1 MIFGKDRKTPEQPV
15 QQQEAATEQQPA
27 VDMQEQATQASSGP
41 SVLTAESVLEG
52 NLATSGELHI
62 DGTVHG
68 SVQAAVVII
77 GTNGA
82 VHGNVVGEEVFIRGR
97 VIGPICGVNVVLVS
111 GSHVEGDIINQTIA
125 IESGAYVDGKI
136 RRSED
141 PLGEWQRMWYGEETD
156 QQPAFGADTGMMGM
170 PEGEAGPDAAY
181 AYSDPYD
188 QQVMPEAAPAQAQQ
202 PHQEPVTERAPSAP
216 AGEKGAGEK
225 KED

>member
-1 MIFGKDRKTPEQPV
+1 MIFGRDRKAPEQPA
-15 QQQEAATEQQPA
+15 QQQETVTEQQPA
-27 VDMQEQATQASSGP
+27 AEMQEQVTQASSGP

-68 SVQAAVVII
+68 SVQAAVVIV

-141 PLGEWQRMWYGEETD
+141 PLGEWQRMWYGEETE
-156 QQPAFGADTGMMGM
+156 QQPAYGADAGMMGM
-170 PEGEAGPDAAY
+170 PENMAAPDASY
-181 AYSDPYD
+181 TYPDPYE
-188 QQVMPEAAPAQAQQ
+188 QTAAPEASAAPGYQADQGFMTEE
-202 PHQEPVTERAPSAP
+202 PPVTPGGDESGP
-216 AGEKGAGEK
+216 K

>member
-1 MIFGKDRKTPEQPV
+1 MIFGKDRKAPEQPAQ
-15 QQQEAATEQQPA
+15 QQQETATQQPA
-27 VDMQEQATQASSGP
+27 AEMQEQTTQASSGP

-68 SVQAAVVII
+68 SVQAAVVIV

-141 PLGEWQRMWYGEETD
+141 PLGEWQRMWYGEETE
-156 QQPAFGADTGMMGM
+156 QQPAYGADAGMMGM
-170 PEGEAGPDAAY
+170 PEGEMSPDAAY
-181 AYSDPYD
+181 AYPNPYD
-188 QQVMPEAAPAQAQQ
+188 QQATSEAAPAQPYPAEQAFPGEQTQ
-202 PHQEPVTERAPSAP
+202 PAPSP
-216 AGEKGAGEK
+216 EEDEGK
-225 KED
+225 KDG